1 LASAK
6 VFVLIEAIDHSLW
19 PSGVEMLLETQGAVA
34 LVPLYLKLHPKS
46 KICIVVTNELI
57 QTVIF
62 VEILPGSKA
71 VEVFKQESG
80 RLFAFLAAGTC
91 PTPPDLS
98 RCSASLEIAFWV

>member
-57 QTVIF
+57 QTVYLLRF
-62 VEILPGSKA
+62 FQGARLLKFSNRNLA
-71 VEVFKQESG
+71 VSSPFSLGEHVR
-80 RLFAFLAAGTC
+80 RLQT
-91 PTPPDLS
+91 
-98 RCSASLEIAFWV
+98 